1 MIPRAL
7 IRQPGA
13 LVVVD
18 WSYLVRNAWEVGGTS
33 KTASIV
39 IGRFARLL
47 SDPMP
52 ESLVV
57 AIDPRRE
64 LADGSTVR
72 GWTFRD
78 KATAHLDETLRYKAG
93 RPPEPSEFA
102 AISKRLLDVV
112 RAHNVPILEPVNAA
126 MDQDYEADDG
136 AATAVRLA
144 RGEGRAVALV
154 ARDKDWLQC
163 VDTEN
168 VGSPPVIRWWPFL
181 SDADRE
187 RGEPE
192 EWGTAEVRK
201 RFDVDPS
208 QMCDYLA
215 IRGDKSDNVHGVPSL
230 GHARAAKIL
239 FDHGTL
245 DAALKATPLTKHEE
259 KLHEYRD
266 QVIAARSLVRLW
278 DYAPVQWD
286 ADEQMIGGFNAR
298 HIAHLYREFG
308 FTKLEREIPTFKKQR
323 FYRDEPTY

>member
-39 IGRFARLL
+39 IGRLARLL

-52 ESLVV
+52 DSI
-57 AIDPRRE
+57 AIAVDPRKE

-78 KATAHLDETLRYKAG
+78 RATAHLDEPLRYKSG
-93 RPPEPSEFA
+93 RPPEPPEFA

-112 RAHNVPILEPVNAA
+112 RAHRIPVLEPANAA
-126 MDQDYEADDG
+126 LDQDYEADD
-136 AATAVRLA
+136 AAAAAVRIA
-144 RGEGRAVALV
+144 RNEGRAVALV

-163 VDTEN
+163 VDTECAN
-168 VGSPPVIRWWPFL
+168 KPIVIRWWPFL
-181 SDADRE
+181 SNADRE

-192 EWGTAEVRK
+192 EFGTAEVRK

-215 IRGDKSDNVHGVPSL
+215 ICGDKVDNVHGVPSL
-230 GHARAAKIL
+230 GKGRAAKIL

-245 DAALKATPLTKHEE
+245 DAALAAEPITKHEE

-266 QVIAARSLVRLW
+266 QVLAARSLVKLW
-278 DYAPVQWD
+278 DMAPVQWD
-286 ADEQMIGGFNAR
+286 ADEQMVGGFDAR
-298 HIAHLYREFG
+298 LISKLYREFG
-308 FTKLEREIPTFKKQR
+308 FTRLEREIPTFPKQS
-323 FYRDEPTY
+323 FYRDVTY